1 MSTKSSDVLPVFH
14 NLEPNF
20 LGVCKMLGKPMEDV
34 FALLEE
40 LQLLTTEDPRTIVG
54 RLTYGLDKQEIS
66 LVISKI
72 KTSLPA
78 ELKNAAFNI
87 KESEKIKEQSAVDAE
102 ELLEKA
108 KAEGKRLIQQGYD
121 SAAQIVE
128 NAKVQQEQLV
138 TQSEVL
144 KLSKAQAEEIRNSA
158 EREAAQ
164 TRRGADQYALDV
176 LSKLESTI
184 DKVSGHVK
192 SSRSELTSQEVGPV
206 GVGVVRNERIR
217 V

>member
-1 MSTKSSDVLPVFH
+1 
-14 NLEPNF
+14 
-20 LGVCKMLGKPMEDV
+20 MLGKPMEDV

-72 KTSLPA
+72 KTSLPE
-78 ELKNAAFNI
+78 ELHNASLNI
-87 KESEKIKEQSAVDAE
+87 KESQKIKEQASSDAE
-102 ELLEKA
+102 LALQKA
-108 KAEGKRLIQQGYD
+108 GEEGKRLLQQ
-121 SAAQIVE
+121 AEEHALKIIAT
-128 NAKVQQEQLV
+128 AKEQQEHLIA
-138 TQSEVL
+138 QSEVL

-176 LSKLESTI
+176 LSKLETTI

-192 SSRSELTSQEVGPV
+192 ASRSELTTQEVGPV

>member
-1 MSTKSSDVLPVFH
+1 
-14 NLEPNF
+14 
-20 LGVCKMLGKPMEDV
+20 MEDV

-54 RLTYGLDKQEIS
+54 RLTYGLDKQEIT
-66 LVISKI
+66 LAIAKI

-78 ELKNAAFNI
+78 ELKNASFNI
-87 KESEKIKEQSAVDAE
+87 KESEKIKEQAGTQAE
-102 ELLEKA
+102 TVLA
-108 KAEGKRLIQQGYD
+108 KATEEGKRLIEQARAHAIEIIN
-121 SAAQIVE
+121 AA
-128 NAKVQQEQLV
+128 KDQQEVLI

-164 TRRGADQYALDV
+164 TRKGADQYALDV

-192 SSRSELTSQEVGPV
+192 SSRSELTSQDVGPI
-206 GVGVVRNERIR
+206 GVGVIRNERIR

>member
-1 MSTKSSDVLPVFH
+1 MPVFH
-14 NLEPNF
+14 NVEPIF
-20 LGVCKMLGKPMEDV
+20 RGVCKMLGKPMEDV

-54 RLTYGLDKQEIS
+54 PLTYGLNKQEVS

-72 KTSLPA
+72 KSSLPS
-78 ELKNAAFNI
+78 ELKNASFNI
-87 KESEKIKEQSAVDAE
+87 KESEKIKEQAVVDAE
-102 ELLEKA
+102 LAVQRANE
-108 KAEGKRLIQQGYD
+108 EGKRLLQQAED
-121 SAAQIVE
+121 HALKIIAT
-128 NAKVQQEQLV
+128 AKEQQEHLIA
-138 TQSEVL
+138 QSEVL

-176 LSKLESTI
+176 LSKLEATI

-192 SSRSELTSQEVGPV
+192 SSRSELSTQEVGPV

>member
-1 MSTKSSDVLPVFH
+1 
-14 NLEPNF
+14 
-20 LGVCKMLGKPMEDV
+20 MEDV

-40 LQLLTTEDPRTIVG
+40 LSLLTTEDPRTIVG
-54 RLTYGLDKQEIS
+54 RLTYGLDKQEIT
-66 LVISKI
+66 LAIAKI
-72 KTSLPA
+72 KASLPA
-78 ELKNAAFNI
+78 EIQNASFNI
-87 KESEKIKEQSAVDAE
+87 KESEKIKEQAAVKAE
-102 ELLEKA
+102 AVLA
-108 KAEGKRLIQQGYD
+108 KAHEEGKRLLQQAED
-121 SAAQIVE
+121 HALQIIAT
-128 NAKVQQEQLV
+128 AKEQQEHLV
-138 TQSEVL
+138 AQSEVL

-192 SSRSELTSQEVGPV
+192 SSRSELTSQEVGPI
-206 GVGVVRNERIR
+206 GVGVIRNERIR

>member
-1 MSTKSSDVLPVFH
+1 
-14 NLEPNF
+14 
-20 LGVCKMLGKPMEDV
+20 MLDTPMEDV

-40 LQLLTTEDPRTIVG
+40 LQLLSTEDPRTIVG
-54 RLTYGLDKQEIS
+54 RLTYGLDKHEIS

-72 KTSLPA
+72 KASLPA
-78 ELKNAAFNI
+78 EIKNASFNV
-87 KESEKIKEQSAVDAE
+87 KESEKIKEQASTDAE
-102 ELLEKA
+102 GVIEKA
-108 KAEGKRLIQQGYD
+108 NDEGKRLLEQAREHALQLI
-121 SAAQIVE
+121 
-128 NAKVQQEQLV
+128 NTAKEQQEHLIA
-138 TQSEVL
+138 QSEVL

-176 LSKLESTI
+176 LSKLEGTI

-192 SSRSELTSQEVGPV
+192 ASRSELSTQDVGPV
-206 GVGVVRNERIR
+206 GIGVIRNERIR